1 MKLRMLISGLVMLAM
16 VQGKSQELIDLT
28 KDEVKLVIKKEHKAF
43 SPDRLVVK
51 QQFNYLKFVNKSQT
65 ITLIV
70 FFSENDI
77 VTSTK
82 MVCDYAEYDFILDD
96 LNEKY
101 KKAGKQKWQYES
113 DNVTYLV
120 EMKDRE
126 WYFTVCKSKK
136 VKKKSIFK
144 KR

>member
-16 VQGKSQELIDLT
+16 VQGKSQELIDLS
-28 KDEVKLVIKKEHKAF
+28 KDEVKLVIKKEHKTF
-43 SPDRLVVK
+43 SPARSVVK

-101 KKAGKQKWQYES
+101 EKTGEQKWQYES
-113 DNVTYLV
+113 DNVTCLV

-126 WYFTVCKSKK
+126 WYFTVSESKK
-136 VKKKSIFK
+136 VKKKSRFK
-144 KR
+144 KQ

>member
-1 MKLRMLISGLVMLAM
+1 MKLRMLISGLVMLTM
-16 VQGKSQELIDLT
+16 IQGKSQELIDLT
-28 KDEVKLVIKKEHKAF
+28 KDEVKLVIKKEHKEF
-43 SPDRLVVK
+43 SPDRSVVK
-51 QQFNYLKFVNKSQT
+51 QQFNYLKFVNRSQT

-70 FFSENDI
+70 YFSDNDI

-101 KKAGKQKWQYES
+101 ERAGKQKWEYENH
-113 DNVTYLV
+113 DVTFSV
-120 EMKDRE
+120 EMKDME
-126 WYFTVCKSKK
+126 WYFTVRERKQ

>member
-1 MKLRMLISGLVMLAM
+1 MKLRMLISGLLMLAM
-16 VQGKSQELIDLT
+16 VQGKSQQLIDLT

-43 SPDRLVVK
+43 SPDRSVVK
-51 QQFNYLKFVNKSQT
+51 QQFNYLKFVNRSQT

-101 KKAGKQKWQYES
+101 ESAGKQKWQYES
-113 DNVTYLV
+113 NDVTYSV
-120 EMKDRE
+120 EMNDRE
-126 WYFTVCKSKK
+126 WYFTVSEREKL
-136 VKKKSIFK
+136 KKKSRFK